1 LPGRRA
7 VTGLNYTILALGSRG
22 DVQPFVALGQGLRAA
37 GHRVRIA
44 AAEDYG
50 PLATENGLPFH
61 PLVGRIVDL
70 MDRDLVYAAFDS
82 GANPIP
88 FGLRFREAV
97 APLMESLLRDSL
109 AASEGADALIVS
121 TLGIHPG
128 EIVAA
133 EQDLPIVEA
142 HFHPVAPTRTLPH
155 AFFPEQPWLPD
166 PLRGV
171 YNRLSHTLGDRGMR
185 QFFRPAQERAK
196 RSLGRSR
203 KSLRKAKQ
211 LSLHAYSPQVA
222 PPPPDFVPVTGY
234 WPLPEPLGYR
244 LPADLEAFLRDGPPP
259 IYIGFGSLLA
269 GRDPDGMTRLL
280 FEALERAGLRG
291 ILHRGWGDFGNIPI
305 PPTVHLTEGAY
316 HSVLFPR
323 VAGVIHHGGAGTTA
337 AALRAGVPAV
347 VVPYFG
353 DQGFWARRLYELG
366 ASPPPIPRDELT
378 VEGLARALRQIVE
391 KTAYHDRVL
400 DLKKRLLAEDG
411 IDNAVRLLDKWRKN
425 A

>member
-1 LPGRRA
+1 MGR
-7 VTGLNYTILALGSRG
+7 NYTILALGSRG
-22 DVQPFVALGQGLRAA
+22 DVQPFVALGAGLCAA
-37 GHRVRIA
+37 GHGVRIA

-50 PLATENGLPFH
+50 PLVTEHGLPFH

-70 MDRDLVYAAFDS
+70 MDRELVYDAFDA

-97 APLMESLLRDSL
+97 APLMESLLRDCM
-109 AASEGADALIVS
+109 AASAEADALVVS
-121 TLGIHPG
+121 TLGVHPG
-128 EIVAA
+128 EIVAQ
-133 EQDLPIVEA
+133 ERGLPVIEA

-155 AFFPEQPWLPD
+155 AFFPELLRLPD
-166 PLRGV
+166 PLRGA

-185 QFFRPAQERAK
+185 QFFRPALNRAR
-196 RSLGRSR
+196 RSLGLQRRS
-203 KSLRKAKQ
+203 SLPTKR
-211 LSLHAYSPQVA
+211 LSLHAYSPHIA
-222 PPPPDFVPVTGY
+222 PPPQDWDPAYVPVTGY
-234 WPLPEPLGYR
+234 WPLSEPSGYHLPPE
-244 LPADLEAFLRDGPPP
+244 LEDFLQDGPPP

-280 FEALERAGLRG
+280 FEGLEQAELRG
-291 ILHRGWGDFGNIPI
+291 ILHRGWGDFGNIPV

-337 AALRAGVPAV
+337 AALRAGIPAV

-353 DQGFWARRLYELG
+353 DQCFWARRLYELG
-366 ASPPPIPRDELT
+366 VSPPPIPRDALT
-378 VEGLARALRQIVE
+378 VEGLAQALRRIVE
-391 KTAYHDRVL
+391 NPAYRDRVS
-400 DLKKRLLAEDG
+400 DLKTRLLAEDG
-411 IDNAVRLLDKWRKN
+411 IGNAVRLLDNGREN